1 MDDKDQELEFTLED
15 ILKEFGS
22 HDSDSQ
28 EPAVPEEEASFDSD
42 SQESPVPE
50 EEASFDSISPEFPAP
65 EAEEAQEPEHQESV
79 DPEDAVFQEV
89 ETEDDDFELLKTLSF
104 EANPVPVQQSVAAD
118 DETDTSFE
126 ADTIRLD
133 TQKIVSAA
141 AEKAANA
148 DRETVSFAPIT
159 EEPQSREEPEEPVTP
174 PVPEGAE
181 PFSAGW
187 EPEYE
192 QPIGEYTPP
201 EPIVFRP
208 KSQLKSLKRKLVAG
222 PERRYY
228 ALAETGFGKLQISI
242 FLSLLVVVLGVAS
255 IGMYHFGLVQPNRMR
270 LLVFGELFAMMFS
283 ALLASGRL
291 LDGFL
296 SLFKGKFTLDTLLLA
311 TFLVC
316 IADGYFCLKEVR
328 VPFCAAFCLEVTM
341 SLWAEHQRRS
351 TEMGQMDTLRRATRL
366 NRVAKAP
373 DCFEGRPGF
382 YVTNGEL
389 EDFMDN
395 YQQTTGSEKLL
406 NIYAL
411 AAFLASGVI
420 AAVVG
425 LTQGVSS
432 ALQIW
437 SAGILAAT
445 PATIFIS
452 QSRPAAILERRLHKL
467 GTVLC
472 GWQGIKATVSD
483 AAVPLSD
490 GDLFPGGSVKING
503 VKFYTNQEPDQV
515 IAYATALITHAGNCL
530 GPLFE
535 QLLDERNGRHY
546 ELTSF
551 RSYENG
557 LGGEINGES
566 VLVGTISFLQ
576 DMGVETPEGA
586 KVNQA
591 VYMAI
596 DGELCAV
603 FALAFGRLKGVA
615 AGLNT
620 LCNYRGLT
628 PVLCSDNFLLSE
640 SFIHAK
646 FGVNTRR
653 FAFLTAKERQKI
665 CTWTPNPA
673 QSIPC
678 ALTTQDNLA
687 SSAFAI
693 TGGRAIYTA
702 GKLGAIVH
710 ILGGILGLVIVLAL
724 SLVHGGSLLTP
735 SNLLL
740 FELVWTIPGLLI
752 TEWTRNI

>member
-1 MDDKDQELEFTLED
+1 MDEKDQELGFTLED

-22 HDSDSQ
+22 HDPDSEQ
-28 EPAVPEEEASFDSD
+28 TPAQESEDESAEPAPEQSADPEPELTPEPAVQEAAEEEDSCTEEP
-42 SQESPVPE
+42 ESPE
-50 EEASFDSISPEFPAP
+50 DTAQSDEYEA
-65 EAEEAQEPEHQESV
+65 
-79 DPEDAVFQEV
+79 FQ
-89 ETEDDDFELLKTLSF
+89 DLSF
-104 EANPVPVQQSVAAD
+104 ESEPEPVPVQQEIPAD

-126 ADTIRLD
+126 VDTIRLD
-133 TQKIVSAA
+133 TQKIAA
-141 AEKAANA
+141 AAQKPEAVTG
-148 DRETVSFAPIT
+148 ETVSFTPISEQMQQETQAPAA
-159 EEPQSREEPEEPVTP
+159 P

-208 KSQLKSLKRKLVAG
+208 KSQQKSLKRKLVAG

-228 ALAETGFGKLQISI
+228 ALAEAGFGKLQISI

-270 LLVFGELFAMMFS
+270 LLVFGELFAMLFS

-291 LDGFL
+291 LDGFV

-328 VPFCAAFCLEVTM
+328 VPFCAAFCLEATM
-341 SLWAEHQRRS
+341 SLWAELQRRT
-351 TEMGQMDTLRRATRL
+351 TEMGQMDTLRKAIRL

-373 DCFEGRPGF
+373 GCFEDRPGF
-382 YVTNGEL
+382 YVTGGEL

-395 YQQTTGSEKLL
+395 YQQPTGSEKLL
-406 NIYAL
+406 SIYAL
-411 AAFLASGVI
+411 IAFLASGAI
-420 AAVVG
+420 AAVFG
-425 LTQGVSS
+425 LTHGISS

-452 QSRPAAILERRLHKL
+452 QSRPAAILEHRLHKL

-472 GWQGIKATVSD
+472 GWQGIKATVGN
-483 AAVPLSD
+483 AAVPLTD
-490 GDLFPGGSVKING
+490 RDLFPDGSVKING

-546 ELTSF
+546 DLTSF
-551 RSYENG
+551 RSYENGG

-566 VLVGTISFLQ
+566 VLVGTISFLR

-591 VYMAI
+591 VYMSI

-615 AGLNT
+615 AGLGT

-640 SFIHAK
+640 GFIHAK

-653 FAFLTAKERQKI
+653 FAFPTAKQLQEI
-665 CTWTPNPA
+665 CSWTPDIA

-702 GKLGAIVH
+702 TKLGAFVH
-710 ILGGILGLVIVLAL
+710 IFGGILGLLIVLAL
-724 SLVHGGSLLTP
+724 ALVHGGSLLTP
-735 SNLLL
+735 SNLLM

>member
-1 MDDKDQELEFTLED
+1 MDDKDQALEFTLED

-28 EPAVPEEEASFDSD
+28 EG
-42 SQESPVPE
+42 PVPE
-50 EEASFDSISPEFPAP
+50 ELVSLDSVSPEESVPDESSAVDAADPVPNEPVAAETEFQELDRVDFVNTEEESLSFD
-65 EAEEAQEPEHQESV
+65 
-79 DPEDAVFQEV
+79 
-89 ETEDDDFELLKTLSF
+89 TLSF
-104 EANPVPVQQSVAAD
+104 GLNPAAQADVHD
-118 DETDTSFE
+118 DETNAFFE

-133 TQKIVSAA
+133 TEKIVAGAAQA
-141 AEKAANA
+141 AESMHS
-148 DRETVSFAPIT
+148 ETLCFAPIS
-159 EEPQSREEPEEPVTP
+159 QEEPVQEAP
-174 PVPEGAE
+174 DEVHASPIPEGAE

-208 KSQLKSLKRKLVAG
+208 RSQRSSLKRKLVAG

-228 ALAETGFGKLQISI
+228 ALAEAGLGKLQISI
-242 FLSLLVVVLGVAS
+242 FLSILVVVLGVAS
-255 IGMYHFGLVQPNRMR
+255 IAMYQFDLVQPNRMR
-270 LLVFGELFAMMFS
+270 LLVFGELFAMLFS

-291 LDGFL
+291 VDGFL
-296 SLFKGKFTLDTLLLA
+296 SLIKGKFTLDTLLLA

-316 IADGYFCLKEVR
+316 IADGYFCLKEIR
-328 VPFCAAFCLEVTM
+328 VPFCAAFCLESTM
-341 SLWAEHQRRS
+341 SLWAELQRRH
-351 TEMGQMDTLRRATRL
+351 TEMGQMDTLRRATHL

-389 EDFMDN
+389 EDFMDT
-395 YQQTTGSEKLL
+395 YQQTTGSENML

-411 AAFLASGVI
+411 VAFLISGAI
-420 AAVVG
+420 AVMVG
-425 LTQGVSS
+425 LTQGISA

-452 QSRPAAILERRLHKL
+452 QSRPVAILERRLHKL
-467 GTVLC
+467 GAVLC
-472 GWQGIKATVSD
+472 GWQGIQATAGA

-490 GDLFPGGSVKING
+490 EDLFPSGSIKING
-503 VKFYTNQEPDQV
+503 VKFYTNREPDQV

-551 RSYENG
+551 RSYESGG
-557 LGGEINGES
+557 LGGEVCDES
-566 VLVGTISFLQ
+566 VLVGTIAFLQ
-576 DMGVETPEGA
+576 DMGVETPEGSR
-586 KVNQA
+586 VNQA
-591 VYMAI
+591 VYMSI

-603 FALAFGRLKGVA
+603 FALAFSKLKGVT
-615 AGLNT
+615 AGLGS
-620 LCNYRGLT
+620 LSGYRGLT
-628 PVLCSDNFLLSE
+628 PVLSSDNFLLSE
-640 SFIHAK
+640 SFIRAK
-646 FGVNTRR
+646 FNVNTRH
-653 FAFLTAKERQKI
+653 FAFPSIEDRQEI
-665 CTWTPNPA
+665 SQWRPDID

-678 ALTTQDNLA
+678 ALTTQENLA

-693 TGGRAIYTA
+693 TGGRAVYTST
-702 GKLGAIVH
+702 KLGALVH
-710 ILGGILGLVIVLAL
+710 IFGGILGLVIVLAL
-724 SLVHGGSLLTP
+724 SLVRGGNLLTP